1 MKEDIS
7 KVSSEKL
14 LQLAEER
21 IFSFGPRDL
30 ASALSYKNMCY
41 GLGKIIYVLQGDAY
55 CVFGPDATITR
66 NKGRWLSGFGYGGV
80 IRWCGDNIAFPEIR
94 PNACG
99 MLLMRLNNFSS
110 KEDLIRKASEV
121 EEKEITLDGI
131 EINPDFGKGNHFFEI
146 YEPLEVSEDVSDVFP
161 EDAYFAILHG
171 SAPELK
177 DNMYSWEGKGE
188 RVETPLGDITV
199 LYDDEA
205 EKYYKEWSYLESFS
219 KRRREILAREVVG
232 EHEAISNLTH
242 QGLFS
247 KNEARL
253 GCYDS
258 MEGNGDVL
266 FPISLRWDIPTYV
279 FKGKQNLTDKIIH
292 RLGFYERAERL
303 DLLEELKNVNILP
316 HGGGYDLKLPYGEIE
331 IISTSFGNIFALS
344 GLEPAPDVSEIS
356 IGKGVSKFGE
366 MVVTDPK
373 SLPYTYRGKR
383 VIGKTN
389 ELELGEMRAKL
400 RPILTIKV

>member
-1 MKEDIS
+1 M
-7 KVSSEKL
+7 
-14 LQLAEER
+14 
-21 IFSFGPRDL
+21 
-30 ASALSYKNMCY
+30 
-41 GLGKIIYVLQGDAY
+41 
-55 CVFGPDATITR
+55 
-66 NKGRWLSGFGYGGV
+66 
-80 IRWCGDNIAFPEIR
+80 
-94 PNACG
+94 
-99 MLLMRLNNFSS
+99 
-110 KEDLIRKASEV
+110 
-121 EEKEITLDGI
+121 
-131 EINPDFGKGNHFFEI
+131 
-146 YEPLEVSEDVSDVFP
+146 
-161 EDAYFAILHG
+161 
-171 SAPELK
+171 
-177 DNMYSWEGKGE
+177 
-188 RVETPLGDITV
+188 
-199 LYDDEA
+199 
-205 EKYYKEWSYLESFS
+205 
-219 KRRREILAREVVG
+219 G